1 MRNANAT
8 WFLGAVL
15 ACTLSAALLAA
26 APMPDSAQAFVTR
39 AAQDGLAEV
48 ELAKY
53 AGANS
58 RSDAVKNFAARMVT
72 DHSKANEELTSIAR
86 PKGLAVPMQLDAEHA
101 KVVQELKGKSAGE
114 LDAAYAKH
122 MVMDHDKA
130 VALFQANS
138 TNGDAEIAAF
148 ARKTLPT
155 LQEHKRLANEL
166 DARVNKK

>member
-26 APMPDSAQAFVTR
+26 APAPDSAQGFVTK
-39 AAQDGLAEV
+39 AALAGLAEV
-48 ELAKY
+48 ELAKH

-58 RSDAVKNFAARMVT
+58 RSDAVKNFSVRMVT
-72 DHSKANEELTSIAR
+72 DHQKVNEELASIAR
-86 PKGLAVPMQLDAEHA
+86 PKGLTVPMQLDAEHTKA
-101 KVVQELKGKSAGE
+101 VQELRGKSPGE
-114 LDAAYAKH
+114 LDAAYARH

-130 VALFQANS
+130 VALFEANS
-138 TNGDAEIAAF
+138 ASMDAEIAAF

-155 LQEHKRLANEL
+155 LQEHKRLAHEL

>member
-26 APMPDSAQAFVTR
+26 APSPDSAQGFVTK
-39 AAQDGLAEV
+39 AAQAGLAEV
-48 ELAKY
+48 ELARY

-58 RSDAVKNFAARMVT
+58 RSDAVKYFSARMVT
-72 DHSKANEELTSIAR
+72 DHTKANEELASIAKPR
-86 PKGLAVPMQLDAEHA
+86 GLTVPMQLDGEHA
-101 KVVQELKGKSAGE
+101 KAVQELKGKSAGE

-130 VALFQANS
+130 VSLFEANS
-138 TNGDAEIAAF
+138 ANSDAEVAAF

-155 LQEHKRLANEL
+155 LQEHKRLAREL
-166 DARVNKK
+166 DAKVNKK